1 MPGRHEGLPPP
12 AAPLR
17 AGLRSP
23 LRALPP
29 QDVAPDGSA
38 VPGPREGEG
47 GTGARCG
54 GPTVG
59 LRGAPRRPREGAAPA
74 PPNAT
79 PPRRRGAAAVTAG
92 GGRAGR
98 GRGAR
103 PKFLPPWEQ
112 RELCLGICH
121 RRGPQT
127 FRGTSAPRRRPR
139 RCGRAPPAPRLRP
152 RRGGGGGATPALPMQ
167 GPRRRRRRPGGKSA
181 AGAAQNM
188 ESRAGCV
195 RGGTVR
201 CSARLGGRCG
211 AVRGGAVRARS
222 AASFPLCGRAG
233 SRPPLGRR
241 EKFVRVPGRSARWV
255 LFALG
260 AVCPFGL
267 RSGQLFGT
275 GAGSVGF
282 YFFFL
287 RVGGGGGGRVRVS
300 VGSPRGFGFP
310 SLFPSS
316 SSGAGP
322 RRPLCA
328 LRSPVPVAGGSAPD
342 PSRRVL
348 R

>member
-1 MPGRHEGLPPP
+1 M
-12 AAPLR
+12 
-17 AGLRSP
+17 
-23 LRALPP
+23 
-29 QDVAPDGSA
+29 
-38 VPGPREGEG
+38 PGPREGEG

-211 AVRGGAVRARS
+211 AVRGGGAARPQLPAPPPTPPGQS
-222 AASFPLCGRAG
+222 PPAASSRGRGNA
-233 SRPPLGRR
+233 
-241 EKFVRVPGRSARWV
+241 AR
-255 LFALG
+255 
-260 AVCPFGL
+260 
-267 RSGQLFGT
+267 
-275 GAGSVGF
+275 
-282 YFFFL
+282 
-287 RVGGGGGGRVRVS
+287 GGGRRCRGDADSGPARPWGRGVAARRR
-300 VGSPRGFGFP
+300 PRP
-310 SLFPSS
+310 RTRRRERWRLRAAPP
-316 SSGAGP
+316 AARRP
-322 RRPLCA
+322 RR
-328 LRSPVPVAGGSAPD
+328 GSAPRAR
-342 PSRRVL
+342 PTAPRHRHVL
-348 R
+348 RFAALTCRHGLAQRPSSIPYSGGGTRPGAARGPAGPAEMSLTAALIRRRPEDTGTARGRCRP